1 MQSARSISST
11 KSIVTRTDRRAGSKR
26 LESARCR
33 TRLTRSWLTRVATEG
48 GMATRD
54 TSETGANIWYG
65 EPYPQPGAAMK
76 SRVDPTA
83 LAETFVG
90 AVTHAAR
97 ELADRIEQVL
107 HPDEPWSAARSEVL
121 EPTLTSMKFVLDAT
135 GRIASDH
142 LAPADR
148 ELFMSTVE
156 SLTLKG
162 ESEELRQAYSPT
174 RRNGSRFK
182 AVLQPEGKATRGTLL
197 WELAESVCRQ
207 HGEMNPAVATILSL
221 VAANTFEAL
230 ADERNR

>member
-1 MQSARSISST
+1 
-11 KSIVTRTDRRAGSKR
+11 
-26 LESARCR
+26 
-33 TRLTRSWLTRVATEG
+33 
-48 GMATRD
+48 
-54 TSETGANIWYG
+54 
-65 EPYPQPGAAMK
+65 MK

-121 EPTLTSMKFVLDAT
+121 EPALTSMKFILNAS
-135 GRIASDH
+135 GRIASDY
-142 LAPADR
+142 LSPADR

-156 SLTLKG
+156 SLTLKDG
-162 ESEELRQAYSPT
+162 SEELGEAHSPT
-174 RRNGSRFK
+174 RRSGSRFK
-182 AVLQPEGKATRGTLL
+182 VVLPPERPATGGTLL
-197 WELAESVCRQ
+197 WELAKSVCGQ

-230 ADERNR
+230 ADERNNDF

>member
-1 MQSARSISST
+1 M
-11 KSIVTRTDRRAGSKR
+11 
-26 LESARCR
+26 
-33 TRLTRSWLTRVATEG
+33 VAQNTW
-48 GMATRD
+48 
-54 TSETGANIWYG
+54 ETGAIFWHG
-65 EPYPQPGAAMK
+65 ERYPWPKAAMT

-83 LAETFVG
+83 LAETFVD
-90 AVTHAAR
+90 AVTQAAR

-142 LAPADR
+142 LSPADR

-162 ESEELRQAYSPT
+162 ESEELREAYSPT
-174 RRNGSRFK
+174 RRSGSRFK
-182 AVLQPEGKATRGTLL
+182 AGLQPEGKATGGTVL
-197 WELAESVCRQ
+197 WELAKSVCRQ
-207 HGEMNPAVATILSL
+207 HGELNPAVGTIVSL

-230 ADERNR
+230 AGERNR

>member
-1 MQSARSISST
+1 
-11 KSIVTRTDRRAGSKR
+11 
-26 LESARCR
+26 
-33 TRLTRSWLTRVATEG
+33 
-48 GMATRD
+48 MATRD
-54 TSETGANIWYG
+54 TSETGAIIWHG
-65 EPYPQPGAAMK
+65 EPYPQPRAAMK

-121 EPTLTSMKFVLDAT
+121 EPTLTSMKFILDAS
-135 GRIASDH
+135 GRIASDY
-142 LAPADR
+142 LSPADR

-162 ESEELRQAYSPT
+162 ESEELREAT

-182 AVLQPEGKATRGTLL
+182 AVLQPEGKATGGTLL

-207 HGEMNPAVATILSL
+207 HGEMNPAVATILNL
-221 VAANTFEAL
+221 VFFDGVFGTEDYRF
-230 ADERNR
+230 DSCRVHFQ

>member
-1 MQSARSISST
+1 
-11 KSIVTRTDRRAGSKR
+11 
-26 LESARCR
+26 
-33 TRLTRSWLTRVATEG
+33 
-48 GMATRD
+48 
-54 TSETGANIWYG
+54 
-65 EPYPQPGAAMK
+65 MK
-76 SRVDPTA
+76 SRVDPSA

-90 AVTHAAR
+90 AVTLATR
-97 ELADRIEQVL
+97 ELADRIEQVF
-107 HPDEPWSAARSEVL
+107 HPDEPWSAAERRSEVL
-121 EPTLTSMKFVLDAT
+121 KPTLTSMKFVLDAT

-148 ELFMSTVE
+148 ERFMSNVE

-197 WELAESVCRQ
+197 WELAKSVCRQ
-207 HGEMNPAVATILSL
+207 DGEMNPAA
-221 VAANTFEAL
+221 AANTFEAL